1 MKHSIQSSL
10 LRVITV
16 GALLV
21 SSVAAT
27 AATGSYKARVS
38 VDGDAIVDIAN
49 YKGSV
54 VVRGDDVDAVTIQ
67 ARITIDERYART
79 DPQKAGQLIAEI
91 KRTLP
96 ITSDGSRIA
105 VNEVSKHK
113 HKRYATIDYEIL
125 VPSDSAV
132 TVHSTLGDVLVSGVA
147 GEVNATSDKGDVTPM

>member
-49 YKGSV
+49 YRSIDSGNQANTADY
-54 VVRGDDVDAVTIQ
+54 VRWQPDRRERSIETQAQALRDD
-67 ARITIDERYART
+67 
-79 DPQKAGQLIAEI
+79 
-91 KRTLP
+91 
-96 ITSDGSRIA
+96 
-105 VNEVSKHK
+105 
-113 HKRYATIDYEIL
+113 
-125 VPSDSAV
+125 
-132 TVHSTLGDVLVSGVA
+132 
-147 GEVNATSDKGDVTPM
+147 